1 MKETPTHLGH
11 VLKVVVSLL
20 QGSSSVQRLPHAR
33 VLAEE
38 GLTVVLDPVHHLG
51 EEEEEEEG
59 QMKKKIQRSRSEG
72 QSLKSFVFL
81 RRCTQI
87 YSPQSS
93 SVSLLIS

>member
-51 EEEEEEEG
+51 EEEEEGAEEEKDTTFTVRATVAEELCLLEKMHSDL
-59 QMKKKIQRSRSEG
+59 QPSELF
-72 QSLKSFVFL
+72 S
-81 RRCTQI
+81 
-87 YSPQSS
+87 
-93 SVSLLIS
+93 